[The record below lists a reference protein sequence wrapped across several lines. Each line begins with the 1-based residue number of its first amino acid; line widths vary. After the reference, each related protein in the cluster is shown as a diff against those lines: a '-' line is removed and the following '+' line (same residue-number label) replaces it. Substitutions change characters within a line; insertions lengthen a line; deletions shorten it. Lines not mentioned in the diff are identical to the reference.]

1 MGRKLFIGDSHTCG
15 YVAVPGKIGPGSYS
29 YWNDNSYCD
38 IYSQENNESVIVY
51 AMAGVNNRVY
61 TNWLKTMFE
70 RYDDIDEV
78 FLCMSAFNRF
88 SLAYDPGLL
97 DEPIDVDHFT
107 VECVD
112 KENQNS
118 LITRYAD
125 LTEAEDRIQLF
136 NKPIYS
142 DYEKF
147 PGFEISPEK
156 GLIDPDIRKNS
167 FMEVKLFF
175 EMNTFIEK
183 RDFLL
188 NVYTWD
194 NIWAD
199 NNAKLYVFN
208 FTDRLKFPSNFEYYG
223 KLKTTKIATK
233 TVQSFFANRMI
244 DHSKYLLPDEE
255 HYNKSYHYMIAKQY
269 IPWLRTL

>member
-15 YVAVPGKIGPGSYS
+15 YVAVPGKVGPGSYS
-29 YWNDNSYCD
+29 YWNDNNYCD
-38 IYSQENNESVIVY
+38 IFSEENDESVIVY

-61 TNWLKTMFE
+61 TDWLKSMFE
-70 RYDDIDEV
+70 KYDDIDEV

-88 SLAYDPGLL
+88 TIAYDPGLT
-97 DEPIDVDHFT
+97 DEPILVDNFLYF
-107 VECVD
+107 D
-112 KENQNS
+112 KSASTEK
-118 LITRYAD
+118 IHRYAD
-125 LTEAEDRIQLF
+125 LTTANDRFQLF
-136 NKPIYS
+136 NKPVYS
-142 DYEKF
+142 DYNSF
-147 PGFEISPEK
+147 PGFELSPEK
-156 GLIDPDIRKNS
+156 GLIDPNIRKKS

-188 NVYTWD
+188 NVYAWD
-194 NIWAD
+194 NICTD

-223 KLKTTKIATK
+223 KLKSTKIATK

-269 IPWLRTL
+269 IPWLQTL